1 MSRGLLLLLQ
11 VAVAVVA
18 ILLWHLFTTTSLVG
32 DPSRM
37 QFFFR
42 CERIANILHR
52 FLQMATKRS
61 ASVKF
66 KGVVNRLLCF
76 YC

>member
-37 QFFFR
+37 QFFFSTPGAVAR
-42 CERIANILHR
+42 APYEFFRSLICRTEREAR
-52 FLQMATKRS
+52 PPKRLTLP
-61 ASVKF
+61 A
-66 KGVVNRLLCF
+66 G
-76 YC
+76 

>member
-37 QFFFR
+37 QFFFSTPGAVAR
-42 CERIANILHR
+42 QIWAWFADGSIW
-52 FLQMATKRS
+52 
-61 ASVKF
+61 
-66 KGVVNRLLCF
+66 
-76 YC
+76 